1 MIKPVLIAVAS
12 DNMKLISAFIF
23 CTKYEEAQLRAEK
36 NVRIKDTVWKFCI

>member
-12 DNMKLISAFIF
+12 NNMKLISAFF
-23 CTKYEEAQLRAEK
+23 FGTKYEEAQSRADK